1 MFSVRILAASF
12 KRKISPSL
20 ALMDGSDEEVPH
32 DVECMFLKSNNVT
45 CDVTR
50 WVLDVFWS
58 DVSVR
63 RTIGIT
69 QLRLHHTLDQK
80 QVANLALSIFLR
92 DIPVPNLF
100 YIFGSSN

>member
-20 ALMDGSDEEVPH
+20 APMDGSDEEVPH

-58 DVSVR
+58 DV
-63 RTIGIT
+63 
-69 QLRLHHTLDQK
+69 
-80 QVANLALSIFLR
+80 
-92 DIPVPNLF
+92 
-100 YIFGSSN
+100 FGAEDHWDNSAPPAPYLGPEASCELGPFDFFA